1 MTEIVFATRNP
12 GKKREFE
19 ALVKGMG
26 IRVLSLD
33 DFKNAPV
40 IIEDGKTFKENAA
53 KKAVEIARVTRKIT
67 VADDSGLEVAALG
80 GAPGVFSSRYAG
92 EGATDRDNNKKL
104 LEALKDIP
112 KERRSA
118 SFRCAIA
125 VATPEGLIDVVE
137 GACEGMIG
145 VEERGCN
152 GFGYDPLFIRL
163 EYGKTFAELES
174 SIKNRI
180 SHRARAFEKAKII
193 LERIQMAQENNT

>member
-1 MTEIVFATRNP
+1 MIEIVFATRNA
-12 GKKREFE
+12 GKKKEFE

-26 IRVLSLD
+26 IRVLSLE
-33 DFKNAPV
+33 DFKHISPV
-40 IIEDGKTFKENAA
+40 VEDGKTFKENAA
-53 KKAVEIARVTRKIT
+53 KKAVEIARSLRKLT

-80 GAPGVFSSRYAG
+80 GAPGVVSSRYAG
-92 EGATDRDNNKKL
+92 EHATDRENNKKL
-104 LEALKDIP
+104 LETMKDVP
-112 KERRSA
+112 PERRGA

-137 GACEGMIG
+137 GSCEGIIG
-145 VEERGCN
+145 TEERGCN
-152 GFGYDPLFIRL
+152 GFGYDSLFIRL

-193 LERIQMAQENNT
+193 LERIQMAQENK